1 MDTELSTPQQYR
13 RTKIDRIY
21 HSLIY
26 YTLDVMVNKLQFL
39 SLTYTLSPSHSLP
52 LSLPLS
58 LPRSLS
64 LCLSLFLTDHLKC
77 SSKSP
82 GS

>member
-52 LSLPLS
+52 LSLLLS
-58 LPRSLS
+58 LSFFTIPFILLSSLLAS
-64 LCLSLFLTDHLKC
+64 LQ
-77 SSKSP
+77 
-82 GS
+82 